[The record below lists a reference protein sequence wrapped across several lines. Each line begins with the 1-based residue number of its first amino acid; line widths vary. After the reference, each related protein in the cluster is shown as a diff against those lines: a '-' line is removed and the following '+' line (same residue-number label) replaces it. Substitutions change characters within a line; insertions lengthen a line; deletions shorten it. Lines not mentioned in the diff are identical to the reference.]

1 MFMCLCC
8 VDGIAVS
15 VHSPLL
21 HEDVIPVLYPVP
33 ARNSGFCGIRWNRTQ
48 PLETWLLPLQGFL
61 ASIVLF
67 HGLLWHLLKY
77 QH

>member
-1 MFMCLCC
+1 MFMYLRC

-21 HEDVIPVLYPVP
+21 REDGIPVLYPILP
-33 ARNSGFCGIRWNRTQ
+33 RNSGFCGIRWDRTQ
-48 PLETWLLPLQGFL
+48 PLETWLLPLQGLL
-61 ASIVLF
+61 AIIVLF

-77 QH
+77 